1 MLKSKAYN
9 KKLTAT
15 YCTTSNTLFVHD
27 AKIDAHKVY
36 STNNVQII
44 RNLTSTQQ
52 SAFYMLPATYL
63 QKAKAKYFTSAE
75 RLQQIYKQLT
85 S

>member
-36 STNNVQII
+36 TAESVNII

-52 SAFYMLPATYL
+52 SAFYMLPATFM
-63 QKAKAKYFTSAE
+63 QKAKNFNKLINTNVLKNLFTNS
-75 RLQQIYKQLT
+75 
-85 S
+85 